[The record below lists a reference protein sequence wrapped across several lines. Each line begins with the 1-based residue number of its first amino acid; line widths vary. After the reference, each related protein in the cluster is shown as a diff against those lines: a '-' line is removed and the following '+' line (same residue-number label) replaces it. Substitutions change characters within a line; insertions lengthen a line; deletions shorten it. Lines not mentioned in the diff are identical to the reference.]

1 MKIQCKNGLTALHW
15 AAGRGLLDAIKVTL
29 ETPGIDKQ
37 KLLGIQDKNGYT
49 ALCLAMEKSQANAIK
64 VLLKHQI
71 NTVGLRGNDKEALKF
86 LKPDDLREILKI
98 KFTDGLGEV
107 NGPIRLERESL
118 ILKAIYEYL
127 KIYGTD
133 EKGLVVM
140 TDQINALTRE
150 CNDIG
155 KIAEAIL
162 IQQEI
167 NRVIREIMPRSQDQS
182 VTIEDD
188 STEIANKNAEALQAA
203 QEQLTEKMHHAYGK
217 GAVPHRPY
225 LYGDIFEEYYID
237 AMNKL
242 LALRLHQNLKKSGT
256 KINVIAAQI
265 IKNSYSVANAVKTLT
280 VQFEENSAIMMP
292 CLVQSSEES
301 DMCHWIGMVLIK
313 SLSGIGVTYLDSE
326 NKVASIILKESI
338 VTQLQKYNPGKEIR
352 FGTKSLERQKYN
364 NCGPEVIENLVY
376 FFTGNR
382 ATQEGAIYIH
392 SLLLENTLL
401 DQTVYQLKIEQN
413 NHMIKFLSNQ
423 VPLGVDRLMSV
434 TCPHTT
440 MISTSNDAYT
450 GSIIISNP
458 TNNIGTKTTTFETI
472 SQQRSQSL
480 SMFQNL
486 IHKLSDKLDI
496 SWQYKQMLYRPE
508 VNQFNNIVNAY
519 NILTAEG
526 HKVSINILKD
536 LRAFKKSILIKVHP
550 DKGGNKE
557 DFDFM
562 QALEEKFNKSIDIT
576 KTISEKLS
584 ELQPIIYK
592 INIGFRA
599 IDTVIDATRAIYEPV
614 LGNVKKVIIDTT
626 YLYSMY
632 HGVNSYSFII
642 SGADILYQTYKG
654 DYIQALQQSIT
665 TLGYLVLPFV
675 INSLGVPYLGFAHSL
690 SMAIYSGYNVIDN
703 GYSFCLE
710 FNSSEF
716 ELRSGAAY
724 KALAQ
729 TLLYSLLQFLYTF
742 KDVAKGYDLRA
753 NNIKL
758 DLAKVVIKAKL
769 EAQGEPYQKT
779 YEYVY
784 NPLLEEKYRLSN
796 QSVQGRITREEV
808 AKHSTIISNEQS
820 YENCMGIKN
829 ILDNIASN
837 YDCSTQNDNKILDHV
852 FISVSGY
859 NHFEVVE
866 YL

>member
-1 MKIQCKNGLTALHW
+1 
-15 AAGRGLLDAIKVTL
+15 
-29 ETPGIDKQ
+29 
-37 KLLGIQDKNGYT
+37 
-49 ALCLAMEKSQANAIK
+49 
-64 VLLKHQI
+64 
-71 NTVGLRGNDKEALKF
+71 
-86 LKPDDLREILKI
+86 
-98 KFTDGLGEV
+98 
-107 NGPIRLERESL
+107 
-118 ILKAIYEYL
+118 
-127 KIYGTD
+127 
-133 EKGLVVM
+133 
-140 TDQINALTRE
+140 
-150 CNDIG
+150 
-155 KIAEAIL
+155 
-162 IQQEI
+162 
-167 NRVIREIMPRSQDQS
+167 
-182 VTIEDD
+182 
-188 STEIANKNAEALQAA
+188 
-203 QEQLTEKMHHAYGK
+203 
-217 GAVPHRPY
+217 
-225 LYGDIFEEYYID
+225 
-237 AMNKL
+237 
-242 LALRLHQNLKKSGT
+242 
-256 KINVIAAQI
+256 
-265 IKNSYSVANAVKTLT
+265 
-280 VQFEENSAIMMP
+280 
-292 CLVQSSEES
+292 
-301 DMCHWIGMVLIK
+301 
-313 SLSGIGVTYLDSE
+313 
-326 NKVASIILKESI
+326 
-338 VTQLQKYNPGKEIR
+338 
-352 FGTKSLERQKYN
+352 
-364 NCGPEVIENLVY
+364 
-376 FFTGNR
+376 
-382 ATQEGAIYIH
+382 
-392 SLLLENTLL
+392 
-401 DQTVYQLKIEQN
+401 
-413 NHMIKFLSNQ
+413 
-423 VPLGVDRLMSV
+423 
-434 TCPHTT
+434 
-440 MISTSNDAYT
+440 
-450 GSIIISNP
+450 
-458 TNNIGTKTTTFETI
+458 
-472 SQQRSQSL
+472 
-480 SMFQNL
+480 
-486 IHKLSDKLDI
+486 
-496 SWQYKQMLYRPE
+496 
-508 VNQFNNIVNAY
+508 
-519 NILTAEG
+519 
-526 HKVSINILKD
+526 
-536 LRAFKKSILIKVHP
+536 
-550 DKGGNKE
+550 
-557 DFDFM
+557 M

-599 IDTVIDATRAIYEPV
+599 IDTVIDATRAIYKPV

-796 QSVQGRITREEV
+796 QTVQGRITREEV